1 MLDMLELINAK
12 LIEENDSV
20 LIVVYAVNQK
30 GRSQPVFVRDLEL
43 GAVVKLDR
51 GMYDATCVD
60 TKIITANHKLKILFL
75 SFCHRLDVDNLTV
88 ANAQDSTPYFIG
100 IVSTILIAFMFIAF
114 KIMSICWS
122 SSSTSRDVSSSKRA
136 VAITTTPATTTMT
149 IPHNDHQLN
158 GATKLTNHSNNL
170 LIISSYN
177 GSISKVGHSHT
188 QLEVPSTRLNDD
200 DN

>member
-1 MLDMLELINAK
+1 MDILKLLIYRK
-12 LIEENDSV
+12 
-20 LIVVYAVNQK
+20 
-30 GRSQPVFVRDLEL
+30 SQI
-43 GAVVKLDR
+43 
-51 GMYDATCVD
+51 
-60 TKIITANHKLKILFL
+60 KITLFYH
-75 SFCHRLDVDNLTV
+75 FHVDNLIV

-122 SSSTSRDVSSSKRA
+122 SSSTARDSSSSKRA
-136 VAITTTPATTTMT
+136 VAITTSPATTTMT

-177 GSISKVGHSHT
+177 GSISKVGRSNSSSSALH
-188 QLEVPSTRLNDD
+188 N
-200 DN
+200 N